1 MPLSNPIKIQ
11 QMNSIPRLFCLFLIS
26 ILLFGA
32 CKSKKPVVT
41 TSKRP
46 STPTST
52 IPPKTSETLPTK
64 TLPAVTL
71 KPLSYQMPDIP
82 REFRG
87 VWIATV
93 ANIDWP
99 VSPDSPWEVQK
110 GEFLKLLNYYKNL
123 NFNAVIVQIRTAGD
137 AFYPSNYAP
146 WSKYLT
152 GKQGKA
158 PASQENP
165 LTWMIKEAHNRGLE
179 FHAWLNPYRA
189 TMDLKTEELSQD
201 HDFFKHREWML
212 KYGTKWY
219 YDPGLP
225 EVKNHLLAI
234 IKEVVTNYDIDAI
247 HFDDYF
253 YPYKE
258 PKQDFPDQK
267 SFQKY
272 RKSGQSID
280 DWRRQNVNELIQ
292 ALHFTIKD
300 LKPWVQ
306 FGISPFGVWRNQ
318 SKDPKGSPTQAG
330 QTNYDDL
337 YADVLLWM
345 KNKWIDYLIPQLYWS
360 MEHRLASHSKLADWW
375 SNNSFGIPVYIGNG
389 PYKIRE
395 DSDEAWKNPSEL
407 NSQVNYARTLPQIHG
422 NAFFSAKSIFIKNQD
437 IAQRLKNEVYDR
449 PTLPPSFEPKTPAII
464 EIPVVL
470 DVKTLA
476 EKTQINLEK
485 PLDPAIRYAMVQGGN
500 DLNSLHE
507 AIIHT
512 AWVGGARVR
521 YLEVPSL
528 NTEYLA
534 IRWIDHYGR
543 IVQTQ
548 VFQTPKSTR
557 P

>member
-1 MPLSNPIKIQ
+1 MHSSQ
-11 QMNSIPRLFCLFLIS
+11 RLFYLFLIS
-26 ILLFGA
+26 ILLVA
-32 CKSKKPVVT
+32 SCKSKKPVAT
-41 TSKRP
+41 PPTRP

-52 IPPKTSETLPTK
+52 IPPKTSETLPAK
-64 TLPAVTL
+64 PLPAVAL
-71 KPLSYQMPDIP
+71 KPLAYRMPDIP

-110 GEFLKLLNYYKNL
+110 REYIKLLDYYKNL

-137 AFYPSNYAP
+137 AFYPSNFAP

-158 PASQENP
+158 PATQENP
-165 LTWMIKEAHNRGLE
+165 LTLMIKEAHDRGLE

-189 TMDLKTEELSQD
+189 TMNLETSDLSPE
-201 HDFFKHREWML
+201 HDFFKHRNWML

-258 PKQDFPDQK
+258 PKLEFPDK
-267 SFQKY
+267 ASYDKY
-272 RKSGQSID
+272 KKPGQSRD
-280 DWRRQNVNELIQ
+280 DWRRQNVNDLIL
-292 ALHFTIKD
+292 ALSQTIKAQ
-300 LKPWVQ
+300 KPWVQ

-360 MEHRLASHSKLADWW
+360 MEHRLASHRKLADWW
-375 SNNSFGIPVYIGNG
+375 SNNSYGVPVYIGNG

-395 DSDEAWKNPSEL
+395 DSDEAWKNPAEL
-407 NSQVNYARTLPQIHG
+407 NTQVNYARTLPQIQG
-422 NAFFSAKSIFIKNQD
+422 NAFFSAKSIYIKNQD

-449 PTLPPSFEPKTPAII
+449 PTLPPSFEPKTQTII
-464 EIPVVL
+464 DIPVVL
-470 DVKTLA
+470 DVKTTP

-500 DLNSLHE
+500 DLNTLHE

-512 AWVGGARVR
+512 AWVGGSRVR

>member
-1 MPLSNPIKIQ
+1 MHFSL
-11 QMNSIPRLFCLFLIS
+11 RLFHLFLIS
-26 ILLFGA
+26 ILLFAA
-32 CKSKKPVVT
+32 CKSKKPVAT
-41 TSKRP
+41 TPTKP
-46 STPTST
+46 STST
-52 IPPKTSETLPTK
+52 TISPKTNETLPAK
-64 TLPAVTL
+64 TLPSVAL
-71 KPLSYQMPDIP
+71 KPLTYRMPDMP

-99 VSPDSPWEVQK
+99 VSPDSPWDVQK
-110 GEFLKLLNYYKNL
+110 REYIKLLDYYKNL

-158 PASQENP
+158 PATQENP
-165 LTWMIKEAHNRGLE
+165 LTWMIKEAHDRGLE

-189 TMDLKTEELSQD
+189 TMNLETSNLSPE
-201 HDFFKHREWML
+201 HDFFKHRNWML

-258 PKQDFPDQK
+258 PKLDFPDK
-267 SFQKY
+267 ASYDKY
-272 RKSGQSID
+272 KKPGQSRD
-280 DWRRQNVNELIQ
+280 DWRRQNVNDLIL
-292 ALHFTIKD
+292 ALSQTIKTQ
-300 LKPWVQ
+300 KPWVQ

-360 MEHRLASHSKLADWW
+360 MEHRLASHRKLADWW
-375 SNNSFGIPVYIGNG
+375 SNNSYGTNIYIGIG

-407 NSQVNYARTLPQIHG
+407 NTQVNYARTLPQIQG
-422 NAFFSAKSIFIKNQD
+422 NAFFSAKSIYIKNQD
-437 IAQRLKNEVYDR
+437 IAQKLKAEVFNR
-449 PTLPPSFEPKTPAII
+449 PTLPPAFEPKTQTII
-464 EIPVVL
+464 DIPVVL
-470 DVKTLA
+470 DVKTTP

-500 DLNSLHE
+500 DLNTLHE

-512 AWVGGARVR
+512 AWVGGSRVR
-521 YLEVPSL
+521 YLEIPSL

>member
-1 MPLSNPIKIQ
+1 MHFSL
-11 QMNSIPRLFCLFLIS
+11 RFFHLFLIS
-26 ILLFGA
+26 ILLFAA
-32 CKSKKPVVT
+32 CKSKKPVAT
-41 TSKRP
+41 TPTRP
-46 STPTST
+46 STST
-52 IPPKTSETLPTK
+52 TISPKTNETLPAK
-64 TLPAVTL
+64 TLPSVAL
-71 KPLSYQMPDIP
+71 KPLTYRMPDMP

-99 VSPDSPWEVQK
+99 VSPDSPWDVQK
-110 GEFLKLLNYYKNL
+110 REYIKLLDYYKNL

-158 PASQENP
+158 PATQENP
-165 LTWMIKEAHNRGLE
+165 LTWMIKEAHDRGLE

-189 TMDLKTEELSQD
+189 TMNLETSNLSPE
-201 HDFFKHREWML
+201 HDFFKHRNWML

-258 PKQDFPDQK
+258 PKLDFPDK
-267 SFQKY
+267 ASYDKY
-272 RKSGQSID
+272 KKPGQSRD
-280 DWRRQNVNELIQ
+280 DWRRQNVNDLIL
-292 ALHFTIKD
+292 ALSQTIKAQ
-300 LKPWVQ
+300 KPWVQ

-360 MEHRLASHSKLADWW
+360 MEHRLASHRKLADWW
-375 SNNSFGIPVYIGNG
+375 SNNSYGTNIYIGNG

-407 NSQVNYARTLPQIHG
+407 NTQVNYARTLPQIQG
-422 NAFFSAKSIFIKNQD
+422 NAFFSAKSIYIKNQD
-437 IAQRLKNEVYDR
+437 IAQKLKAEVFNR
-449 PTLPPSFEPKTPAII
+449 PTLPPAFEPKTQTII
-464 EIPVVL
+464 DIPVVL
-470 DVKTLA
+470 DVKTTP

-500 DLNSLHE
+500 DLNTLHE

-512 AWVGGARVR
+512 AWVGGSRVR

>member
-1 MPLSNPIKIQ
+1 MSSTTKIFFIFLV
-11 QMNSIPRLFCLFLIS
+11 SILFL
-26 ILLFGA
+26 GA
-32 CKSKKPVVT
+32 CKSKRQATFSHSKPSRSSSAVP
-41 TSKRP
+41 SKAGEAQPVKSLP
-46 STPTST
+46 ST
-52 IPPKTSETLPTK
+52 
-64 TLPAVTL
+64 AL
-71 KPLSYQMPDIP
+71 KPLSYQLPDIP

-110 GEFLKLLNYYKNL
+110 QEFTKLLDYYKNL

-158 PASQENP
+158 PATQENP
-165 LTWMIKEAHNRGLE
+165 LTWMIKEAHDRGLE

-189 TMDLKTEELSQD
+189 TMDLKTDELSPE
-201 HDFFKHREWML
+201 HDFHKHRNWML

-234 IKEVVTNYDIDAI
+234 IREVVTNYDIDAI

-258 PKQDFPDQK
+258 PKQEFPDLT
-267 SFQKY
+267 SFNKH
-272 RKSGQSID
+272 KKPGQSRE
-280 DWRRQNVNELIQ
+280 DWRRQNVNDLIL
-292 ALHFTIKD
+292 ALNQTIKSQ
-300 LKPWVQ
+300 KPWVQ

-360 MEHRLASHSKLADWW
+360 MEHRLASHRKLADWW
-375 SNNSFGIPVYIGNG
+375 AENSYGIPVYIGNG

-395 DSDEAWKNPSEL
+395 DSDEAWKNPAEL
-407 NSQVNYARTLPQIHG
+407 TAQVNYARTLLPIQG
-422 NAFFSAKSIFIKNQD
+422 NAFFSAKSIYLKNQD
-437 IAQRLKNEVYDR
+437 IAQRLKNEVYNR
-449 PTLPPSFEPKTPAII
+449 PTLPPSFQPKNTTII

-470 DVKTLA
+470 DVQSTSKS
-476 EKTQINLEK
+476 TQIHLEK
-485 PLDPAIRYAMVQGGN
+485 PIDPAIRYAMVQGGN
-500 DLNSLHE
+500 NLNNLHE
-507 AIIHT
+507 EIIHT

-528 NTEYLA
+528 NTEFLA
-534 IRWIDHYGR
+534 VRWIDHYGR

-548 VFQTPKSTR
+548 VFQTPIKNR

>member
-1 MPLSNPIKIQ
+1 MLRST
-11 QMNSIPRLFCLFLIS
+11 SSSLFFICFLLICFS
-26 ILLFGA
+26 A
-32 CKSKKPVVT
+32 CKTQKKVATPNNG
-41 TSKRP
+41 SKRAE
-46 STPTST
+46 
-52 IPPKTSETLPTK
+52 IPQSESPKQTLPVK
-64 TLPAVTL
+64 ELPKAPVTL
-71 KPLSYQMPDIP
+71 QPLSYRLPEMP

-99 VSPDSPWEVQK
+99 ISSVDSWEKQK
-110 GEFLKLLNYYKNL
+110 RDFIGLLDYYKDL

-137 AFYPSNYAP
+137 SFYPSNYAP

-158 PASQENP
+158 PATSENP
-165 LTWMIKEAHNRGLE
+165 LTWMIKEAHDRGLE

-189 TMDLKTEELSQD
+189 TMDLKTEELSPE
-201 HDFFKHREWML
+201 HDFNQNRNWML

-225 EVKNHLLAI
+225 EVKEHLLKI
-234 IKEVVTNYDIDAI
+234 IKEVVDNYDIDAI

-253 YPYKE
+253 YPYREGKLE
-258 PKQDFPDQK
+258 FPDK
-267 SFQKY
+267 ASYDKY
-272 RKSGQSID
+272 KKSGQSRD
-280 DWRRQNVNELIQ
+280 DWRRQNVNELIF
-292 ALHFTIKD
+292 ALNQTIKSS
-300 LKPWVQ
+300 KPWVQ

-318 SKDPKGSPTQAG
+318 NKDPKGSPTQAG

-337 YADVLLWM
+337 FADVLLWM

-360 MEHRLASHSKLADWW
+360 MNHRLASHRTLADWW
-375 SNNSFGIPVYIGNG
+375 SNNSFGIPIYIGHG

-395 DSDEAWKNPSEL
+395 DSDEAWKNPAEI
-407 NSQVNYARTLPQIHG
+407 NTQVNYARTLPQVHG
-422 NAFFSAKSIFIKNQD
+422 SAFFSAKSIYQKNQD
-437 IAQRLKNEVYDR
+437 IAKLLKNEVYDK
-449 PTLPPSFEPKTPAII
+449 PTLPPSFEPKQKAII

-470 DVKTLA
+470 DVKSNLN
-476 EKTQINLEK
+476 KTQISLEK

-500 DLNSLHE
+500 DLASLHD
-507 AIIHT
+507 AVIHT
-512 AWVGGARVR
+512 AWVGGSRARF
-521 YLEVPSL
+521 LEVASL

-548 VFQTPKSTR
+548 VFQTPKLSR

>member
-1 MPLSNPIKIQ
+1 MHSSQ
-11 QMNSIPRLFCLFLIS
+11 RLFYLFLIS
-26 ILLFGA
+26 ILLVAA
-32 CKSKKPVVT
+32 CKSKKPVAT
-41 TSKRP
+41 TPTRP

-52 IPPKTSETLPTK
+52 IPPKTSETLPAK
-64 TLPAVTL
+64 PLPAVAL
-71 KPLSYQMPDIP
+71 KPLAYRMPDIP

-110 GEFLKLLNYYKNL
+110 REYIKLLDYYKNL

-158 PASQENP
+158 PATQENP
-165 LTWMIKEAHNRGLE
+165 LTWMIKEAHDRGLE

-189 TMDLKTEELSQD
+189 TMNLETSDLSPE
-201 HDFFKHREWML
+201 HDFFKHRNWML

-234 IKEVVTNYDIDAI
+234 IQEVVTNYDIDAI

-258 PKQDFPDQK
+258 PKLEFPDK
-267 SFQKY
+267 ASYDKY
-272 RKSGQSID
+272 KNPGQSRD
-280 DWRRQNVNELIQ
+280 DWRRQNVNDLIL
-292 ALHFTIKD
+292 ALSQTIKAQ
-300 LKPWVQ
+300 KPWVQ

-360 MEHRLASHSKLADWW
+360 MEHRLASHRKLADWW
-375 SNNSFGIPVYIGNG
+375 SNNSYGVLVYIGNG

-395 DSDEAWKNPSEL
+395 DSDEAWKNPAEL
-407 NSQVNYARTLPQIHG
+407 NTQVNYARTLPQIQG
-422 NAFFSAKSIFIKNQD
+422 NAFFSAKSIYIKNQD

-449 PTLPPSFEPKTPAII
+449 PTLPPSFEPKTPTII
-464 EIPVVL
+464 DIPVVF
-470 DVKTLA
+470 DVKTTT

-500 DLNSLHE
+500 DLNTLHE

-512 AWVGGARVR
+512 AWVGGSRVR

>member
-1 MPLSNPIKIQ
+1 
-11 QMNSIPRLFCLFLIS
+11 MNSIPRLFCLFLIS

-46 STPTST
+46 STSTST

-110 GEFLKLLNYYKNL
+110 GEFLKLLDYYKNL

-318 SKDPKGSPTQAG
+318 NKDPKGSPTQAG

-360 MEHRLASHSKLADWW
+360 MEHRLASHRKLADWW
-375 SNNSFGIPVYIGNG
+375 SNNNFGIPVYIGNG

>member
-1 MPLSNPIKIQ
+1 MHSHLKFLN
-11 QMNSIPRLFCLFLIS
+11 LFLIS
-26 ILLFGA
+26 ILLFAA
-32 CKSKKPVVT
+32 CKTKKPVAQT
-41 TSKRP
+41 PKQ

-52 IPPKTSETLPTK
+52 LPPKTSESLPTK
-64 TLPAVTL
+64 PLPQPAVAL
-71 KPLSYQMPDIP
+71 KPLSYRMPDIP

-99 VSPDSPWEVQK
+99 VSPDSPWETQK
-110 GEFLKLLNYYKNL
+110 REYIKLLDYYKNL

-158 PASQENP
+158 PATQENP
-165 LTWMIKEAHNRGLE
+165 LTWMIKEAHDRGLE

-189 TMDLKTEELSQD
+189 TMNLETSDLSPE
-201 HDFFKHREWML
+201 HDFFKHRNWML

-234 IKEVVTNYDIDAI
+234 IKEVVTNYDIEAI

-258 PKQDFPDQK
+258 PKLDFPDK
-267 SFQKY
+267 ASYDKY
-272 RKSGQSID
+272 KKPGQSRD
-280 DWRRQNVNELIQ
+280 DWRRQNVNDLIL
-292 ALHFTIKD
+292 ALSQTIKAQ
-300 LKPWVQ
+300 KPWVQ

-360 MEHRLASHSKLADWW
+360 MEHRLASHRKLADWW
-375 SNNSFGIPVYIGNG
+375 SNNSYGTNIYIGNG

-395 DSDEAWKNPSEL
+395 DSDEAWKNPAEL
-407 NSQVNYARTLPQIHG
+407 NTQVNYARTLPQIQG
-422 NAFFSAKSIFIKNQD
+422 NAFFSAKSIYIKNQD

-449 PTLPPSFEPKTPAII
+449 PTLPPSFEPKTPTII
-464 EIPVVL
+464 DIPVVF
-470 DVKTLA
+470 DVKTTT

-500 DLNSLHE
+500 DLNTLHE

-512 AWVGGARVR
+512 AWVGGSRVR

>member
-1 MPLSNPIKIQ
+1 MHFSL
-11 QMNSIPRLFCLFLIS
+11 RLFHLFLIS
-26 ILLFGA
+26 ILLFAA
-32 CKSKKPVVT
+32 CKSKKPVAT
-41 TSKRP
+41 TPIRP
-46 STPTST
+46 SSPTST
-52 IPPKTSETLPTK
+52 VSPKTSETLPAK
-64 TLPAVTL
+64 PLPAVAP
-71 KPLSYQMPDIP
+71 KPLAYRMPDIP

-99 VSPDSPWEVQK
+99 VSPDSPWDVQK
-110 GEFLKLLNYYKNL
+110 REYIKLLDYYKNL

-158 PASQENP
+158 PATQENP
-165 LTWMIKEAHNRGLE
+165 LTWMIKEAHDRGLE

-189 TMDLKTEELSQD
+189 TMNLETSALSPE
-201 HDFFKHREWML
+201 HDFFKHRNWML

-258 PKQDFPDQK
+258 PKLEFPDK
-267 SFQKY
+267 ASYNKY
-272 RKSGQSID
+272 KKPGQSRD
-280 DWRRQNVNELIQ
+280 DWRRQNVNDLIL
-292 ALHFTIKD
+292 ALSQTIKAQ
-300 LKPWVQ
+300 KPWVQ

-360 MEHRLASHSKLADWW
+360 MEHRLASHRKLADWW
-375 SNNSFGIPVYIGNG
+375 SNNSYGTNIYIGNG

-395 DSDEAWKNPSEL
+395 DSDEAWKNPAEL
-407 NSQVNYARTLPQIHG
+407 NTQVNYARTLPQIQG
-422 NAFFSAKSIFIKNQD
+422 NAFFSAKSIYIKNQD
-437 IAQRLKNEVYDR
+437 IAQKLKAEVFNR
-449 PTLPPSFEPKTPAII
+449 PTLPPSFEPKTQTII
-464 EIPVVL
+464 DIPVVL
-470 DVKTLA
+470 DVKTTT

-500 DLNSLHE
+500 DLNTLHE

-512 AWVGGARVR
+512 AWVGGSRVR
-521 YLEVPSL
+521 YVEVPSL